1 MIFSYADPSS
11 KIAAADDTPR
21 SSPCLCRMQR
31 LFVSCCPGVP
41 DSQNI
46 ISYETAH
53 ERNYLEIRETPFPL
67 TGWKRNGC
75 RSPRQIF
82 QPLRYRGHGS
92 LTEAER
98 EGDDWRLF
106 GYCHIY
112 EWEWGYLML
121 SELASLRLPFGL
133 TIERDIYTARKY
145 VRDFLPQDE

>member
-75 RSPRQIF
+75 RSSRQVFPSLQCRNMAYRRSRTRRRRRRLTVVRLLPSPRMGVGL
-82 QPLRYRGHGS
+82 PDALRAGISSSAVRTYHRTRHLHGQEIRPGFS
-92 LTEAER
+92 
-98 EGDDWRLF
+98 
-106 GYCHIY
+106 
-112 EWEWGYLML
+112 
-121 SELASLRLPFGL
+121 
-133 TIERDIYTARKY
+133 TAG
-145 VRDFLPQDE
+145 